1 MQVIPLFFVNFLG
14 KVGPLPPTPVKS
26 KNEIKQ
32 NLVSLFGH
40 KNGSKQGFNV
50 TLYLKYDAISLLQ
63 NIIGIT
69 F

>member
-14 KVGPLPPTPVKS
+14 KVGPLPPIKS

-40 KNGSKQGFNV
+40 KNGSKQGFDV
-50 TLYLKYDAISLLQ
+50 TLYVKYDAISLLQ
-63 NIIGIT
+63 NIISIT